1 MTESIFALGSIWVP
15 KNGGLA
21 VKQALFDALLPNMLS
36 KQPAKKTQ
44 GPSRFSHSVTNT
56 TKMIT

>member
-1 MTESIFALGSIWVP
+1 MAESIFALGSIWVP

-36 KQPAKKTQ
+36 KQPAKKNS
-44 GPSRFSHSVTNT
+44 GPVTLFAFSN
-56 TKMIT
+56 